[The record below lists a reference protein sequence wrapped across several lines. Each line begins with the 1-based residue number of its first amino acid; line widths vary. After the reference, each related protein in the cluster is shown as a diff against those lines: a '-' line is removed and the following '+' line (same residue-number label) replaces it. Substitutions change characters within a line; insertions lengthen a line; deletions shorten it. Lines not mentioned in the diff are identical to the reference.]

1 MTVTEAKI
9 DTAMLI
15 TWPNPAPITY
25 GTPLGATQLNATIN
39 NVPGTFSYNPG
50 IGTVLNAGA
59 SQMLTATFTPTDQT
73 AYTTSVVAAFITVN
87 PAQLTVT
94 ADNKSRGYG
103 AANPALTA
111 TITGF
116 TNGETLATSGVTGT
130 PALSTTATT
139 ASAFGNY
146 PITAAAGTLA
156 ASNYTFAFVNGTLS
170 VTKVGLTITADN
182 KTKVF
187 GAANPT
193 LTASYSGFVN
203 GDSPASLTTPA
214 TLSTTATT
222 ASPVGAYPITVGGA
236 TAVNYSITFVPG
248 TLTVTPA
255 AGTTTVAL
263 SASSTSFRF
272 GAPLTLT
279 ATVSAAGGGT
289 PTGSVTFMDGSAV
302 LAGPIALS
310 GGVAS
315 FSTSSLPIGGHSVKA
330 VYGGSASFTG
340 STSSAITITVNP
352 DLNWI
357 NTTAADFNA
366 GTLDAGAYVSQT
378 GDGEVILKPT
388 VGAEFSGTTLPA
400 GWISTANVTK
410 GSTVVGNGVVTLQ
423 GSQIVTSSLYGSGRS
438 LEFGAT

>member
-1 MTVTEAKI
+1 TVRSGNTPTPDGTWSAFVNPSAFPITNKQYVQYQAVLTTSNPSITPELQDLIITTDHAPVAVNDSATTLKNTSKVFPAGGAGSLTANDTDADLTPAQLGQLRIVAVTQPAHGTVVLVSGQVTYTPATNYTGPDAFTYTISDGLLKSTATVSMTVTEAKI

-25 GTPLGATQLNATIN
+25 GTPLSATQLNATIN

-130 PALSTTATT
+130 PALSTTATS

-193 LTASYSGFVN
+193 
-203 GDSPASLTTPA
+203 
-214 TLSTTATT
+214 
-222 ASPVGAYPITVGGA
+222 
-236 TAVNYSITFVPG
+236 
-248 TLTVTPA
+248 
-255 AGTTTVAL
+255 
-263 SASSTSFRF
+263 
-272 GAPLTLT
+272 
-279 ATVSAAGGGT
+279 
-289 PTGSVTFMDGSAV
+289 
-302 LAGPIALS
+302 
-310 GGVAS
+310 
-315 FSTSSLPIGGHSVKA
+315 
-330 VYGGSASFTG
+330 
-340 STSSAITITVNP
+340 
-352 DLNWI
+352 
-357 NTTAADFNA
+357 
-366 GTLDAGAYVSQT
+366 
-378 GDGEVILKPT
+378 
-388 VGAEFSGTTLPA
+388 
-400 GWISTANVTK
+400 
-410 GSTVVGNGVVTLQ
+410 
-423 GSQIVTSSLYGSGRS
+423 
-438 LEFGAT
+438 